1 MSSTVGSATKTGW
14 KRRASAAS
22 FSTCFLYSSSVVAP
36 MQCSSPRASAGLSRL
51 EASIAP
57 SALPAPTSVCISSMN
72 RMMPPAEDDHLLQHG
87 LQPLLELAAVF
98 RAGDQRAHVERE
110 QLLVVEAFRHVAVDD
125 AQRQPFDDGGLADAG
140 LADQHRIVL
149 GAAGE
154 HLDGAAD
161 FLVAADHR
169 IELAVARRLG
179 EVAGVFL
186 QRVIGVLGRTRIG
199 GAALAQRLD
208 RGVEILRR
216 DAGPFEDLARL
227 VVLLD
232 RQRQQQPLD
241 GDEGIAGL
249 LRQLF
254 RGVEHARERRIDI
267 ELARPAAFHL
277 GTLLQRRLDLGER
290 LARAAAG
297 AVDQAGGE
305 PFRIVEQHLE
315 EVLGGELLMPLA
327 QRKRLRR
334 LDESA
339 GPVGVFVEIHG
350 SSLLPAA
357 REGAAGVSSW
367 APQ

>member
-1 MSSTVGSATKTGW
+1 MRSAK
-14 KRRASAAS
+14 
-22 FSTCFLYSSSVVAP
+22 
-36 MQCSSPRASAGLSRL
+36 
-51 EASIAP
+51 
-57 SALPAPTSVCISSMN
+57 
-72 RMMPPAEDDHLLQHG
+72 
-87 LQPLLELAAVF
+87 
-98 RAGDQRAHVERE
+98 
-110 QLLVVEAFRHVAVDD
+110 
-125 AQRQPFDDGGLADAG
+125 PFDDGGLADAR

-179 EVAGVFL
+179 EIARIFL
-186 QRVIGVLGRTRIG
+186 ERVIGVLGRTRIR

-216 DAGPFEDLARL
+216 DANPFEDFARL

-232 RQRQQQPLD
+232 RERKQESLD
-241 GDEGIAGL
+241 GDEGIARL
-249 LRQLF
+249 LRKLF
-254 RGVEHARERRIDI
+254 RGIEHARERRIDVK
-267 ELARPAAFHL
+267 LARPAAFHL
-277 GTLLQRRLDLGER
+277 GALLQRRLDLGQR
-290 LARAAAG
+290 FARAPAG

-334 LDESA
+334 LNKPA
-339 GPVGVFVEIHG
+339 GPIGVFFEIHG
-350 SSLLPAA
+350 STPSAA
-357 REGAAGVSSW
+357 REGATGLSSW